1 MVFFDENQAASE
13 AASAFEA
20 SLRLWGTLSPCR
32 TAERHGVLL
41 LSTGTAIPDQNYAL
55 KTGEGPI
62 PLMAGEALTFFA
74 SENMPFTWWVPP
86 GTGALSE
93 SGELARAGLPL
104 QCSPPAMILPLR
116 EGRNTMPPF
125 PEGENSVCRTPGEAI
140 GWAASSLGGF
150 GSEPEHLEPF
160 AAFASSMATGKDRE
174 RFRLLVLSFRGRPA
188 ATALLTLPGKTAGL
202 FYFSVLPEFR
212 RLGLGK
218 RLLDNTLEEALEA
231 GCSSVA
237 LQASPMGFSLY
248 RKYGFRECGRFLV
261 HSPHTGAC

>member
-86 GTGALSE
+86 E
-93 SGELARAGLPL
+93 
-104 QCSPPAMILPLR
+104 
-116 EGRNTMPPF
+116 
-125 PEGENSVCRTPGEAI
+125 
-140 GWAASSLGGF
+140 
-150 GSEPEHLEPF
+150 
-160 AAFASSMATGKDRE
+160 
-174 RFRLLVLSFRGRPA
+174 RGRSPKA
-188 ATALLTLPGKTAGL
+188 GSWPGLGFL
-202 FYFSVLPEFR
+202 FSVRPLP
-212 RLGLGK
+212 
-218 RLLDNTLEEALEA
+218 
-231 GCSSVA
+231 
-237 LQASPMGFSLY
+237 
-248 RKYGFRECGRFLV
+248 
-261 HSPHTGAC
+261 